1 MISYLDLYSMSEI
14 SNSSLH
20 SSSSKHQ
27 IIHKDKILEFQ
38 IVRSSRRK
46 KTSEISIVNGVVCI
60 KVPMSTTIHCI
71 ELLVTK
77 KANWIQQK
85 VDEQNNPN
93 ITIKMP
99 TYVNN
104 STLPYLGKN
113 CPLRIV
119 KSNYH
124 SFEFANDQFTIYTKK
139 KSIKRVY
146 ELWLLRG
153 AMDILDPMISKYSQ
167 ILKVNPKKILL
178 KNLKSRW
185 GSATY
190 SNVINLNIHLLKAP
204 LDVIEYVILHELSH
218 LIEHN
223 HSPRFWKLVSDNM
236 QDYKSKISW
245 LRKNGP
251 YIL

>member
-1 MISYLDLYSMSEI
+1 MSEI
-14 SNSSLH
+14 SYSSPH
-20 SSSSKHQ
+20 SSSSRHQ

-46 KTSEISIVNGVVCI
+46 KTSEISIINGVVCL
-60 KVPMSTTIHCI
+60 KVPLSTTINNI
-71 ELLVTK
+71 ESLVRK

-85 VDEQNNPN
+85 VEEQNNPN
-93 ITIKMP
+93 ITIKVP
-99 TYVNN
+99 TYTNN

-113 CPLRIV
+113 FPLRII

-124 SFEFANDQFTIYTKK
+124 SFEFVNDQFTMFTKNK
-139 KSIKRVY
+139 NIKWFY
-146 ELWLLRG
+146 EQWLLKN
-153 AMDILDPMISKYSQ
+153 ALDIFDPLILKYSQ

-190 SNVINLNIHLLKAP
+190 NNIINLNIHLLKAP

-236 QDYKSKISW
+236 QDYKVKISW
-245 LRKNGP
+245 LRKNGSN
-251 YIL
+251 IL